1 MKLKKKSIVSTFEK
15 IILFAWYACI
25 FGGVFL
31 FLIGVDVWIR

>member
-15 IILFAWYACI
+15 IILFALHACI
-25 FGGVFL
+25 FISVFL